1 MLSYRHAFHAGNHAD
16 ILKHLVLTL
25 CLQHMNSK
33 DKPYL
38 VLDTHAGAGMYA
50 IDSEQAK
57 KTGEYIDG
65 ISRIWNRIDLP
76 APMKPYMDALQA
88 ANGGLKLRRYP
99 GSPWL
104 AAHFARNGD
113 SLRLCEL
120 HSTDFALLRREFK
133 DGGRR
138 IKVEQQDGFEVM
150 KAALPPPSRRGLVLI
165 DPSYEIKS
173 DYPRVLRGAERRHE
187 TIRHGN
193 LSGLAAFPA
202 QYRSLADCPKSS
214 ASSPVTGCH
223 ASLNVRGPA
232 TKGYGMS
239 GSAMFVVQS
248 AVDLEKCAGALSA
261 LARARAGAR
270 RQSWL
275 GACGIQRDAPKT
287 LADALNRPH
296 PEFPY
301 AIQANEFVG
310 GEWDCEI
317 LLAVN

>member
-25 CLQHMNSK
+25 CLQHMNGK

-50 IDSEQAK
+50 IDSEQAR

-65 ISRIWNRIDLP
+65 IARLWNRVDLP
-76 APMKPYMDALQA
+76 APMKPYMDALQV

-173 DYPRVLRGAERRHE
+173 DYPRVLAALKDGAKRF
-187 TIRHGN
+187 
-193 LSGLAAFPA
+193 A
-202 QYRSLADCPKSS
+202 
-214 ASSPVTGCH
+214 TGTFLVWLPFLPSIDARALPEKLRKLPGDWLQ
-223 ASLNVRGPA
+223 ASLHVRGPA

-239 GSAMFVVQS
+239 GSAMFVLNPPWTLKQALYDSLPWLTEVL
-248 AVDLEKCAGALSA
+248 AVDVKASWELLESGSGRAAGT
-261 LARARAGAR
+261 
-270 RQSWL
+270 
-275 GACGIQRDAPKT
+275 D
-287 LADALNRPH
+287 
-296 PEFPY
+296 
-301 AIQANEFVG
+301 
-310 GEWDCEI
+310 
-317 LLAVN
+317 

>member
-173 DYPRVLRGAERRHE
+173 DYPRVL
-187 TIRHGN
+187 
-193 LSGLAAFPA
+193 AALKDGIKRFATGTYLIWLPVLPSIEA
-202 QYRSLADCPKSS
+202 RALPEKLRKLPGDWLQISL
-214 ASSPVTGCH
+214 H
-223 ASLNVRGPA
+223 VRGPA

-239 GSAMFVVQS
+239 GSAMFVFNPPWPLKQ
-248 AVDLEKCAGALSA
+248 ALHDSLPWLTEVLA
-261 LARARAGAR
+261 ADARASWELLESNAGG
-270 RQSWL
+270 S
-275 GACGIQRDAPKT
+275 P
-287 LADALNRPH
+287 RP
-296 PEFPY
+296 
-301 AIQANEFVG
+301 N
-310 GEWDCEI
+310 
-317 LLAVN
+317 

>member
-16 ILKHLVLTL
+16 ILKHLVLSL
-25 CLQHMNSK
+25 CLQHLNGK

-50 IDSEQAK
+50 IDSEQAR

-65 ISRIWNRIDLP
+65 IARLWNRLDLP
-76 APMKPYMDALQA
+76 APMKPYIDALQA

-104 AAHFARNGD
+104 AAHFAREND

-150 KAALPPPSRRGLVLI
+150 KAALPPASRRGLVLI

-173 DYPRVLRGAERRHE
+173 DYPRVL
-187 TIRHGN
+187 
-193 LSGLAAFPA
+193 AALKDGVKRFA
-202 QYRSLADCPKSS
+202 
-214 ASSPVTGCH
+214 TGTYLVWLPFLPSIDARALPEKLRKLPGDWLQ
-223 ASLNVRGPA
+223 ASLHVRAPA
-232 TKGYGMS
+232 TKGHGMS
-239 GSAMFVVQS
+239 GSAMFVLNPPWTLKQALQDSLPWLTEVLAMDTKASWELLESTGAGSQAS
-248 AVDLEKCAGALSA
+248 A
-261 LARARAGAR
+261 
-270 RQSWL
+270 
-275 GACGIQRDAPKT
+275 
-287 LADALNRPH
+287 
-296 PEFPY
+296 
-301 AIQANEFVG
+301 
-310 GEWDCEI
+310 
-317 LLAVN
+317 

>member
-173 DYPRVLRGAERRHE
+173 DYPRVL
-187 TIRHGN
+187 
-193 LSGLAAFPA
+193 AALKDGIKRFATGTYLIWLPFLPSIEA
-202 QYRSLADCPKSS
+202 RALPEKLRKLPGDWLQISL
-214 ASSPVTGCH
+214 H
-223 ASLNVRGPA
+223 VRGPS

-239 GSAMFVVQS
+239 GSAMFVFNPPWPLKQALHDSLPWLTEV
-248 AVDLEKCAGALSA
+248 LSA
-261 LARARAGAR
+261 DVKASWELLESNAGG
-270 RQSWL
+270 S
-275 GACGIQRDAPKT
+275 P
-287 LADALNRPH
+287 RP
-296 PEFPY
+296 
-301 AIQANEFVG
+301 N
-310 GEWDCEI
+310 
-317 LLAVN
+317 